1 MLPWLSFAGR
11 RRPAMG
17 GRRKRNLMPR
27 AIPLAEQKL
36 PLSTAILSNVA
47 LVLLMW
53 NLALRLALVVGT
65 WASASL

>member
-1 MLPWLSFAGR
+1 VVGVDRLWAR
-11 RRPAMG
+11 EVQE
-17 GRRKRNLMPR
+17 KTLMPR

-53 NLALRLALVVGT
+53 NLALRLALIVGC
-65 WASASL
+65 WASVTL

>member
-1 MLPWLSFAGR
+1 
-11 RRPAMG
+11 
-17 GRRKRNLMPR
+17 MPR

-53 NLALRLALVVGT
+53 NLALVVGS
-65 WASASL
+65 WASVSL